1 MPASVIL
8 KIQLNRDKSDI
19 LKLNSIETL
28 VIFIHL
34 RIQLITMKKYQGII
48 VDTFARRQ
56 FKGEIAVDNGKIISI
71 KEKED
76 NNDKNNEQHNHEQY
90 ILPGLVDAHVHIE
103 SSMTVPSVFAR
114 MAVAKG
120 TVAVVSDPHEIANVM
135 GEEGIDYMIEDSKK
149 VPLKFFFGVPSCVPA
164 TPFESSGAVLD
175 AEAVDRLLARKDLF
189 YLSEMMNFPGV
200 ILGFPD
206 VIAKLDSAKKYGK
219 VIDGHAPGLR
229 GADLQKYI
237 EAGISTDHESFT
249 YEEAVEKIKLGM
261 KILIREGSSAR
272 NFETLYPLIDKY
284 PDSVML
290 CTDDSH
296 PDTLIHEGH
305 IDKLIRRGQEKGLD
319 IYNLIRAAVIN
330 PVEHYGLNVGLLR
343 EGDPADFIIVDNLRA
358 FNVLSTIIN
367 GTCVYENGKVLFP
380 TEKSS
385 AKNVFNRSK
394 ILIDDVKLPVPP
406 AKETRK
412 QIKAGKQNKENFKEN
427 INEDINKEITKIRVI
442 VVQDGELVTGQE
454 LLFPKIENGNLIS
467 DPSHDILKI
476 VVLSRYADDPVQIGF
491 IKNIGLKKGAIAS
504 SIAHDSHNII
514 AVGAT
519 DKDIVE
525 AVNRLVENKGGI
537 VVGTEENL
545 FDLPLEVAGLM
556 STLDGKEVASRYHL
570 LNTEAKKLGT
580 SLESPFM
587 TLAFMS
593 LLVIPELKLG
603 DKGLFDVTKF
613 EFVELFAEE

>member
-1 MPASVIL
+1 
-8 KIQLNRDKSDI
+8 
-19 LKLNSIETL
+19 
-28 VIFIHL
+28 
-34 RIQLITMKKYQGII
+34 MKKYMGII
-48 VDTFARRQ
+48 VDAISRRQ
-56 FKGEIAVDNGKIISI
+56 FKGEITVENGKIIRVE
-71 KEKED
+71 EKEHD
-76 NNDKNNEQHNHEQY
+76 NEQC

-135 GEEGIDYMIEDSKK
+135 GEEGIEFMLEDSKK
-149 VPLKFFFGVPSCVPA
+149 SPLKVYFGVPSCVPA

-175 AEAVDRLLARKDLF
+175 INAVDRLLAKDDLH

-200 ILGFPD
+200 ILEFPD
-206 VIAKLDSAKKYGK
+206 VMAKLESARKHGK

-237 EAGISTDHESFT
+237 GAGISTDHECFE
-249 YEEAVEKIKLGM
+249 YEEAREKIELGM

-272 NFETLYPLIDKY
+272 NFETLYPLIDEY
-284 PDSVML
+284 PDHVML

-296 PDTLIHEGH
+296 PDTLIYEGH

-319 IYNLIRAAVIN
+319 IYNLIRTAVFN

-343 EGDPADFIIVDNLRA
+343 EGDPADFIIVDNLKS
-358 FNVLSTIIN
+358 FNILSTFID
-367 GTCVYENGKVLFP
+367 GECVYENGKVLFP
-380 TEKSS
+380 LEKVP
-385 AKNVFNRSK
+385 AKNVFNRNK
-394 ILIDDVKLPVPP
+394 ISIDDVKLVPP
-406 AKETRK
+406 AGAIQEQTTEKG
-412 QIKAGKQNKENFKEN
+412 IK
-427 INEDINKEITKIRVI
+427 KIRVI
-442 VVQDGELVTGQE
+442 VAKDGELVTGQE
-454 LLFPKIENGNLIS
+454 LIVPKIENGNLVS
-467 DPSHDILKI
+467 DPERDILKM
-476 VVLSRYADDPVQIGF
+476 VVLSRYSDDPVRIGF
-491 IKNIGLKKGAIAS
+491 IKNIGLEKGAIAS

-519 DKDIVE
+519 DEDIVE
-525 AVNRLVENKGGI
+525 TVNRLIKNKGGI
-537 VVGTEENL
+537 AVGTAENL
-545 FDLPLEVAGLM
+545 LDLPLEVAGLM
-556 STLDGKEVASRYHL
+556 STLEGEEVASRYHL
-570 LNTEAKKLGT
+570 LNEEARKLGT

-613 EFVELFAEE
+613 EFVDLFADE

>member
-1 MPASVIL
+1 
-8 KIQLNRDKSDI
+8 
-19 LKLNSIETL
+19 
-28 VIFIHL
+28 
-34 RIQLITMKKYQGII
+34 MKKYMGII
-48 VDTFARRQ
+48 VDAISRQQ
-56 FKGEIAVDNGKIISI
+56 FKGEITVENGKIVSI
-71 KEKED
+71 KEKEHD
-76 NNDKNNEQHNHEQY
+76 NEQC

-135 GEEGIDYMIEDSKK
+135 GEEGIEFMLEDSKK
-149 VPLKFFFGVPSCVPA
+149 SPLKIYFGVPSCVPA

-175 AEAVDRLLARKDLF
+175 INAVDRLLAKDDLH

-200 ILGFPD
+200 ILEFPD
-206 VIAKLDSAKKYGK
+206 VMAKLESARKHGK

-237 EAGISTDHESFT
+237 GAGISTDHECFE
-249 YEEAVEKIKLGM
+249 YEEAREKIELGM

-272 NFETLYPLIDKY
+272 NFETLYPLIDEY
-284 PDSVML
+284 PDHVML

-296 PDTLIHEGH
+296 PDTLIYEGH

-319 IYNLIRAAVIN
+319 IYNLIRTAVFN

-343 EGDPADFIIVDNLRA
+343 EGDPADFIIVDNLKS
-358 FNVLSTIIN
+358 FNILSTFID
-367 GTCVYENGKVLFP
+367 GECVYENGKVLFP
-380 TEKSS
+380 LEKVP
-385 AKNVFNRSK
+385 AKNVFNRNK
-394 ILIDDVKLPVPP
+394 ISIDDVKLVPP
-406 AKETRK
+406 AGAIQEQTTEKG
-412 QIKAGKQNKENFKEN
+412 IK
-427 INEDINKEITKIRVI
+427 KIRVI
-442 VVQDGELVTGQE
+442 VANDGELVTGQE
-454 LLFPKIENGNLIS
+454 LIVPKIENGNLVS
-467 DPSHDILKI
+467 DPERDILKM
-476 VVLSRYADDPVQIGF
+476 VVLSRYSDDPVRIGF
-491 IKNIGLKKGAIAS
+491 IKNIGLEKGAIAS

-519 DKDIVE
+519 DEDIVE
-525 AVNRLVENKGGI
+525 TVNRLIKNKGGI
-537 VVGTEENL
+537 AVGTAENL
-545 FDLPLEVAGLM
+545 LDLPLEVAGLM
-556 STLDGKEVASRYHL
+556 STLEGEEVASRYHL
-570 LNTEAKKLGT
+570 LNEEARKLGT

-613 EFVELFAEE
+613 EFVDLFADE

>member
-1 MPASVIL
+1 M
-8 KIQLNRDKSDI
+8 Q
-19 LKLNSIETL
+19 
-28 VIFIHL
+28 
-34 RIQLITMKKYQGII
+34 KYAGII
-48 VDTFARRQ
+48 VDAVSRRQ
-56 FKGEIAVDNGKIISI
+56 FKGEITVENGKITSI
-71 KEKED
+71 KEKEH
-76 NNDKNNEQHNHEQY
+76 NNEHY

-135 GEEGIDYMIEDSKK
+135 GEEGIDFMIEDSKK
-149 VPLKFFFGVPSCVPA
+149 APLKVYFGVPSCVPA
-164 TPFESSGAVLD
+164 TPFESAGAVL
-175 AEAVDRLLARKDLF
+175 EADTVDRLLAKEELC

-206 VIAKLDSAKKYGK
+206 VMAKLESAKKYGK

-237 EAGISTDHESFT
+237 GAGISTDHECFE

-272 NFETLYPLIDKY
+272 NFETLYLLINEY

-296 PDTLIHEGH
+296 PDTLIYEGH
-305 IDKLIRRGQEKGLD
+305 IDKLIRRGQEKGID
-319 IYNLIRAAVIN
+319 IYNLIRAAVFN

-343 EGDPADFIIVDNLRA
+343 EGDPADFIIVDELKS
-358 FNVLSTIIN
+358 FNILSTFID
-367 GTCVYENGKVLFP
+367 GECVYDKGKVLFP
-380 TEKSS
+380 LEIVP
-385 AKNVFNRSK
+385 AKNVFNRNK
-394 ILIDDVKLPVPP
+394 ISVEDVKLAPP
-406 AKETRK
+406 TEEAIQE
-412 QIKAGKQNKENFKEN
+412 QITEEKIK
-427 INEDINKEITKIRVI
+427 KIRVI
-442 VVQDGELVTGQE
+442 VARDGELVTGQE
-454 LLFPKIENGNLIS
+454 LATPKMENGNPVS
-467 DPSHDILKI
+467 DPPRDILKM
-476 VVLSRYADDPVQIGF
+476 VVLSRYADDPVQVGF

-514 AVGAT
+514 AVGST
-519 DKDIVE
+519 DRDIVE

-537 VVGTEENL
+537 VVGAAEKL
-545 FDLPLEVAGLM
+545 LDLPLEVAGLM
-556 STLDGKEVASRYHL
+556 STLEGEEVASRYHL
-570 LNTEAKKLGT
+570 LNEEAKRLGT
-580 SLESPFM
+580 SLKSPFM

-613 EFVELFAEE
+613 EFVELFADE

>member
-1 MPASVIL
+1 
-8 KIQLNRDKSDI
+8 
-19 LKLNSIETL
+19 
-28 VIFIHL
+28 
-34 RIQLITMKKYQGII
+34 MKKYQGII
-48 VDTFARRQ
+48 VDAFARRQ
-56 FKGEIAVDNGKIISI
+56 FKGEITVDNGKIINI
-71 KEKED
+71 EEKEHE
-76 NNDKNNEQHNHEQY
+76 NEQY

-135 GEEGIDYMIEDSKK
+135 GEEGIDYMLEDSKK
-149 VPLKFFFGVPSCVPA
+149 APLKVFFGVPSCVPA
-164 TPFESSGAVLD
+164 TPFESAGAVLD
-175 AEAVDRLLARKDLF
+175 AETVDRLLARENLY

-200 ILGFPD
+200 ILQFPE
-206 VIAKLDSAKKYGK
+206 VMAKLEAAKKYGK

-237 EAGISTDHESFT
+237 GAGISTDHECFT
-249 YEEAVEKIKLGM
+249 YDEAVEKIKLGM

-272 NFETLYPLIDKY
+272 NFETLYSLIDEY

-296 PDTLIHEGH
+296 PDTLIYEGH

-343 EGDPADFIIVDNLRA
+343 EGDPADFIIVDDLKA
-358 FNVLSTIIN
+358 FNVLSTFIEGN
-367 GTCVYENGKVLFP
+367 CVYENGKVLFP
-380 TEKSS
+380 VEKIP
-385 AKNVFNRSK
+385 AKNVFNRNK
-394 ILIDDVKLPVPP
+394 ISIADIKLN
-406 AKETRK
+406 A
-412 QIKAGKQNKENFKEN
+412 QSAGENREEMK
-427 INEDINKEITKIRVI
+427 KIRVI
-442 VVQDGELVTGQE
+442 VAQDGELVTGQE
-454 LLFPKIENGNLIS
+454 LALPKVEDGNLVS
-467 DPSHDILKI
+467 DPARDILKM
-476 VVLSRYADDPVQIGF
+476 VVLSRYSDDPVQIGF

-537 VVGTEENL
+537 VVGTTENL
-545 FDLPLEVAGLM
+545 LDLPLEVAGLM
-556 STLDGKEVASRYHL
+556 STLEGEEVASHYQL
-570 LNTEAKKLGT
+570 LNEEAKKLGT
-580 SLESPFM
+580 SLKSPFM

-613 EFVELFAEE
+613 EFVELFAGE

>member
-1 MPASVIL
+1 
-8 KIQLNRDKSDI
+8 
-19 LKLNSIETL
+19 
-28 VIFIHL
+28 
-34 RIQLITMKKYQGII
+34 MKKYMGII
-48 VDTFARRQ
+48 VDAISRRQ
-56 FKGEIAVDNGKIISI
+56 FKGEITVENGKIIRVE
-71 KEKED
+71 EKEHD
-76 NNDKNNEQHNHEQY
+76 NEQY

-135 GEEGIDYMIEDSKK
+135 GEEGIEFMLEDSKK
-149 VPLKFFFGVPSCVPA
+149 SPLKVYFGVPSCVPA

-175 AEAVDRLLARKDLF
+175 INAVDRLLAKDDLH

-200 ILGFPD
+200 ILEFPD
-206 VIAKLDSAKKYGK
+206 VMAKLESARKHGK

-237 EAGISTDHESFT
+237 GAGISTDHECFE
-249 YEEAVEKIKLGM
+249 YEEAREKIELGM

-272 NFETLYPLIDKY
+272 NFETLYPLIDEY
-284 PDSVML
+284 PDHVML

-296 PDTLIHEGH
+296 PDTLIYEGH

-319 IYNLIRAAVIN
+319 IYNLIRTAVFN

-343 EGDPADFIIVDNLRA
+343 EGDPADFIIVDNLKS
-358 FNVLSTIIN
+358 FNILSTFID
-367 GTCVYENGKVLFP
+367 GECVYENGKVLFP
-380 TEKSS
+380 LEKVP
-385 AKNVFNRSK
+385 AKNVFNRNK
-394 ILIDDVKLPVPP
+394 ISIDDVKLVPP
-406 AKETRK
+406 AGAIQEQTTEKG
-412 QIKAGKQNKENFKEN
+412 IK
-427 INEDINKEITKIRVI
+427 KIRVI
-442 VVQDGELVTGQE
+442 VANDGELVTGQE
-454 LLFPKIENGNLIS
+454 LIVPKIENGNLVS
-467 DPSHDILKI
+467 DPERDILKM
-476 VVLSRYADDPVQIGF
+476 VVLSRYSDDPVRIGF
-491 IKNIGLKKGAIAS
+491 IKNIGLEKGAIAS

-519 DKDIVE
+519 DEDIVE
-525 AVNRLVENKGGI
+525 TVNRLIKNKGGI
-537 VVGTEENL
+537 AVGTAENL
-545 FDLPLEVAGLM
+545 LDLPLEVAGLM
-556 STLDGKEVASRYHL
+556 STLEGEEVASRYHL
-570 LNTEAKKLGT
+570 LNEEARKLGT

-613 EFVELFAEE
+613 EFVDLFADE

>member
-1 MPASVIL
+1 
-8 KIQLNRDKSDI
+8 
-19 LKLNSIETL
+19 
-28 VIFIHL
+28 
-34 RIQLITMKKYQGII
+34 MKKYPGII
-48 VDTFARRQ
+48 VDAISKRQ
-56 FKGEIAVDNGKIISI
+56 FKGEITVENGKIIRVE
-71 KEKED
+71 EKAHD
-76 NNDKNNEQHNHEQY
+76 NEQY

-135 GEEGIDYMIEDSKK
+135 GEEGIDYMLEDSKK
-149 VPLKFFFGVPSCVPA
+149 APLKVFFGVPSCVPA
-164 TPFESSGAVLD
+164 TPFESAGAVLD
-175 AEAVDRLLARKDLF
+175 AEAVDRLLAREELY

-200 ILGFPD
+200 IFEFPE
-206 VIAKLDSAKKYGK
+206 VMAKLESAKKYGK
-219 VIDGHAPGLR
+219 IVDGHAPGLR

-237 EAGISTDHESFT
+237 GAGISTDHECFT

-272 NFETLYPLIDKY
+272 NFETLYSLIDEY
-284 PDSVML
+284 PEAVML

-296 PDTLIHEGH
+296 PDTLIYEGH
-305 IDKLIRRGQEKGLD
+305 IDKLVRRGQEKGLD

-330 PVEHYGLNVGLLR
+330 PVEHYGLDVGLLH
-343 EGDPADFIIVDNLRA
+343 EGDPADFIIVDDLKA
-358 FNVLSTIIN
+358 FNVLSTFID
-367 GTCVYENGKVLFP
+367 GECVYENGKVLFP
-380 TEKSS
+380 VEKVP
-385 AKNVFNRSK
+385 ARNVFNRNK
-394 ILIDDVKLPVPP
+394 ISIEDVKLAVPP
-406 AKETRK
+406 AGENKERE
-412 QIKAGKQNKENFKEN
+412 NKEN
-427 INEDINKEITKIRVI
+427 ITKIRVI
-442 VVQDGELVTGQE
+442 VARDGELVTGQE
-454 LLFPKIENGNLIS
+454 LALPEVENGNLVS
-467 DPSHDILKI
+467 DPVRDILKM

-491 IKNIGLKKGAIAS
+491 IKNIGLKRGAIAS

-525 AVNRLVENKGGI
+525 AVNRLVENRGGI
-537 VVGTEENL
+537 VVGTAENL
-545 FDLPLEVAGLM
+545 LDLPLEVAGLM
-556 STLDGKEVASRYHL
+556 STLDGEEVASRYQL
-570 LNTEAKKLGT
+570 LNAEARRLGT

-613 EFVELFAEE
+613 EFVELFVNE

>member
-1 MPASVIL
+1 
-8 KIQLNRDKSDI
+8 
-19 LKLNSIETL
+19 
-28 VIFIHL
+28 
-34 RIQLITMKKYQGII
+34 MKKYLGII
-48 VDTFARRQ
+48 VDAVSRRQ
-56 FKGEIAVDNGKIISI
+56 FKGEITVENGKILRVE
-71 KEKED
+71 EKEHD
-76 NNDKNNEQHNHEQY
+76 HERY

-135 GEEGIDYMIEDSKK
+135 GEEGIDFMLGDSKRS
-149 VPLKFFFGVPSCVPA
+149 PLKVFFGVPSCVPA
-164 TPFESSGAVLD
+164 TPFESAGSVLD
-175 AEAVDRLLARKDLF
+175 AEAVDRLLAREDLY

-200 ILGFPD
+200 VLGFPD
-206 VIAKLDSAKKYGK
+206 VMAKLESAKKCGK

-229 GADLQKYI
+229 GADLETYI
-237 EAGISTDHESFT
+237 GVGISTDHESFT

-272 NFETLYPLIDKY
+272 NFETLYSLIDEY
-284 PDSVML
+284 PEAVML

-296 PDTLIHEGH
+296 PDTLIYEGH

-319 IYNLIRAAVIN
+319 IFNLIRAAVIN

-343 EGDPADFIIVDNLRA
+343 EGDPADFITVDDLKS
-358 FNVLSTIIN
+358 FNVLSTFID
-367 GTCVYENGKVLFP
+367 GECVYENGKVLFP
-380 TEKSS
+380 MKKVP
-385 AKNVFNRSK
+385 AKNVFNRNK
-394 ILIDDVKLPVPP
+394 ISIDAAKLAVP
-406 AKETRK
+406 AEETGDRKEGMR
-412 QIKAGKQNKENFKEN
+412 
-427 INEDINKEITKIRVI
+427 KIRVI
-442 VVQDGELVTGQE
+442 VARDGELVTGQE
-454 LLFPKIENGNLIS
+454 LAFPKVENGNMVS
-467 DPSHDILKI
+467 DPEKDILKM

-491 IKNIGLKKGAIAS
+491 IKNIGLKEGAIAS

-537 VVGTEENL
+537 VVGTAENL
-545 FDLPLEVAGLM
+545 LDLPLEVAGLM
-556 STLDGKEVASRYHL
+556 STLDGVEVASRYRL
-570 LNTEAKKLGT
+570 LNEEARKLGT